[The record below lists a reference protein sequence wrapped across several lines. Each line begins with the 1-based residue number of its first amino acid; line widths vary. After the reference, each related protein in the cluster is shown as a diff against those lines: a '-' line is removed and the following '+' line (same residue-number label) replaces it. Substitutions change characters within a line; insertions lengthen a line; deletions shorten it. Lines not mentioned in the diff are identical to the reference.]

1 MVVTT
6 PASEF
11 GPLLDEALALEFEG
25 KSEEERREG
34 ISDAD
39 LDLVRKLLL
48 ASAQR
53 ALETQ
58 QFEDYCR
65 EGDDFGEDHQ
75 VALTEFWRVQR
86 DHILDLV
93 HGASVFNNRLQQM
106 SWRIDTKTKTR
117 HVEEMNEL
125 TTVVE
130 LVLGS
135 GITASKASQVVRFEM
150 DANQLKSMASQV
162 EMIQDRIESLGGQ

>member
-65 EGDDFGEDHQ
+65 EVEIDIFSS
-75 VALTEFWRVQR
+75 VLSVLTL
-86 DHILDLV
+86 I
-93 HGASVFNNRLQQM
+93 
-106 SWRIDTKTKTR
+106 IDEICANTTLLTQICSKRGMTLEKTTKL
-117 HVEEMNEL
+117 H
-125 TTVVE
+125 
-130 LVLGS
+130 
-135 GITASKASQVVRFEM
+135 
-150 DANQLKSMASQV
+150 
-162 EMIQDRIESLGGQ
+162 